1 MSLVNKM
8 LQDLNARNA
17 QEVVNHLPE
26 QVRVMSAQAGS
37 GWSQHRRR
45 VLGALLALAL
55 LAIAAWQWG
64 GMKFTAPGGDAP
76 AAPVMLA
83 AEPAAAG
90 VPATLEAQPADDG
103 AAALESQAPE
113 HAQMTAHPVDGREVP
128 PLAEALPPL
137 PSTLAALPAAQP
149 APRQAARAAPAGN
162 LQLRVA
168 ESLSMLSRLA
178 SQKTAP
184 AATTTSAA
192 AAQARRQPEDGA
204 PAPDSASRP
213 TEAGPAATR
222 KPAQAAAETRQD
234 AAQPASQLATAS
246 APAAVKVQR
255 VDRSEQ
261 PDERL
266 QRALT
271 AYHQGRLD
279 EAVDKLRDILAA
291 QPRQVDARQAL
302 LSIQVERRQYADAM
316 QLLTEGL
323 AVLPARSD
331 WAMAL
336 ARLQVDAGSIQAALA
351 TLQTHQAQ
359 AQGNADYL
367 GFMGVLQQHLQ
378 LHREA
383 VQSYQAALRLK
394 PREGR
399 WWYAL
404 GMSLEAVQ
412 QVDAAREAFTRARSA
427 GGLTSAMHEAIA
439 RRLQVP

>member
-1 MSLVNKM
+1 M
-8 LQDLNARNA
+8 
-17 QEVVNHLPE
+17 
-26 QVRVMSAQAGS
+26 
-37 GWSQHRRR
+37 
-45 VLGALLALAL
+45 
-55 LAIAAWQWG
+55 
-64 GMKFTAPGGDAP
+64 
-76 AAPVMLA
+76 
-83 AEPAAAG
+83 
-90 VPATLEAQPADDG
+90 
-103 AAALESQAPE
+103 
-113 HAQMTAHPVDGREVP
+113 
-128 PLAEALPPL
+128 
-137 PSTLAALPAAQP
+137 
-149 APRQAARAAPAGN
+149 
-162 LQLRVA
+162 
-168 ESLSMLSRLA
+168 
-178 SQKTAP
+178 
-184 AATTTSAA
+184 
-192 AAQARRQPEDGA
+192 
-204 PAPDSASRP
+204 
-213 TEAGPAATR
+213 
-222 KPAQAAAETRQD
+222 
-234 AAQPASQLATAS
+234 
-246 APAAVKVQR
+246 
-255 VDRSEQ
+255 
-261 PDERL
+261 
-266 QRALT
+266 
-271 AYHQGRLD
+271 
-279 EAVDKLRDILAA
+279 RDILSA